1 MKSLKY
7 ILMTLATGGLLTINT
22 GCSDFLETV
31 PATSVS
37 DQSVFTSVA
46 GAQAAL
52 NGCYFQM
59 RAYNGGGANR
69 QDDWGIPSIM
79 MVSDVSA
86 DDMIVW
92 GGWYCYC
99 YNYWG
104 ETRGDIFRASALWT
118 FHYRLINNV
127 NSIIAYID
135 DIPGDPTAKN
145 HIKGQAL
152 AMRGWAYFNLARIF
166 QHTYAIAKD
175 MPGVPIY
182 TEPTTDQTE
191 GKGRGTLEQTYKQV
205 VDDLTEA
212 ETLLEGF
219 NRGTLKNNMDQA
231 VVQGILSDVYLT
243 MTDWSNAEKYAK
255 KVMAKYPLTTN
266 ENYLAGFSDIN
277 TPSWIWGM
285 QQSEE
290 QNMSDYSPYAMWY
303 IGSDYRTSGGC
314 WSFKCFFLAKSFVD
328 KFHAN
333 DVRASQFGWEW
344 DCIHYTYKFRDTD
357 DCRGSIVFMRT
368 ESMLLNAAEALC
380 RQGESKE
387 AEAKELLWRLQ
398 DMRQTPRSTSSGND
412 LLEEIWLERRK
423 ELYGE
428 GYGLFDLNRTQKPL
442 LRGSNHYLGGGD
454 LQLPARSWRFIYQIP
469 RGELLNNKAMVDD
482 IWPKGD
488 QNPYDGVYNP

>member
-7 ILMTLATGGLLTINT
+7 ILMTLATGGLMTMST

-37 DQSVFTSVA
+37 DQSVFNSVA

-59 RAYNGGGANR
+59 RAYSGGGANR
-69 QDDWGIPSIM
+69 QDDWGIPSIQ

-86 DDMIVW
+86 DDIIVW
-92 GGWYCYC
+92 GGWYCYT

-104 ETRGDIFRASALWT
+104 ETRGDIFRSSALWT
-118 FHYRLINNV
+118 FHYRLINNL
-127 NSIIAYID
+127 NSVIAYID
-135 DIPGDPTAKN
+135 DCAGDQKEKDY
-145 HIKGQAL
+145 IKGQAL
-152 AMRGWAYFNLARIF
+152 AMRGWAYFDLVRIF

-191 GKGRGTLEQTYKQV
+191 GKGRGTVQDVYDQV
-205 VDDLTEA
+205 LSDLTQA

-219 NRGTLKNNMDQA
+219 NRGSLKNNMDQT

-243 MTDWSNAEKYAK
+243 MTDWNNAEIYAK
-255 KVMAKYPLTTN
+255 KVMNKYPMTSN
-266 ENYLAGFSDIN
+266 NNYLAGFSDIN

-285 QQSEE
+285 EQSEE
-290 QNMSDYSPYAMWY
+290 QNMGDYSPYAMWY
-303 IGSDYRTSGGC
+303 IGTEDRGYGY
-314 WSFKCFFLAKSFVD
+314 WSFKCFFLAQSFVD
-328 KFHAN
+328 KFEAN
-333 DVRASQFGWEW
+333 DVRASQFRWEW
-344 DCIHYTYKFRDTD
+344 DMVHYTLKFRDNEAG
-357 DCRGSIVFMRT
+357 RGSIVFMRT

-380 RQGESKE
+380 RQGKYDD
-387 AEAKELLWRLQ
+387 AKAMLWKLQ
-398 DMRQTPRSTSSGND
+398 EMRGTTCSTSTGNE

-428 GYGLFDLNRTQKPL
+428 GYGLFDLNRNQKPL
-442 LRGSNHYLGGGD
+442 LRGSNHWVGGGD
-454 LQLPARSWRFIYQIP
+454 TPFPARSWRFIYQIP
-469 RGELLNNKAMVDD
+469 RGELLNNDALVDD
-482 IWPKGD
+482 IWPAGD

>member
-59 RAYNGGGANR
+59 RAYSGGGANR

-92 GGWYCYC
+92 GGWYCYT

-135 DIPGDPTAKN
+135 GIPGDQTAKN

-152 AMRGWAYFNLARIF
+152 AMRGWAYFSLARIF

-266 ENYLAGFSDIN
+266 EYYLAGFSDIN

-285 QQSEE
+285 EQSEE

-398 DMRQTPRSTSSGND
+398 DMRQTPRSTSSGNE

-482 IWPKGD
+482 IWPNGD

>member
-37 DQSVFTSVA
+37 DQSVFTSIA

-52 NGCYFQM
+52 NGCYYQM
-59 RAYNGGGANR
+59 RAYSGGGAGR
-69 QDDWGIPSIM
+69 EDDWGIPSIM

-86 DDMIVW
+86 DDIIVW
-92 GGWYCYC
+92 GGWYCYT

-104 ETRGDIFRASALWT
+104 ETRGDIFRSSALWT

-127 NSIIAYID
+127 NSVIAYID
-135 DIPGDPTAKN
+135 DIPGDQTEKN

-152 AMRGWAYFNLARIF
+152 AMRGWAYFSLARIF

-182 TEPTTDQTE
+182 TEPTTDETE

-205 VDDLTEA
+205 LDDLTEA
-212 ETLLEGF
+212 ETLLEGY
-219 NRGTLKNNMDQA
+219 NRGSFKNNMDQS

-243 MTDWSNAEKYAK
+243 MTDWENAEKYAK
-255 KVMAKYPLTTN
+255 KVMAKYPMTSN
-266 ENYLAGFSDIN
+266 DDYLAGFSDIN
-277 TPSWIWGM
+277 TASWIWGM
-285 QQSEE
+285 EQTEE
-290 QNMSDYSPYAMWY
+290 QNMGDYSPYAMWANWTR
-303 IGSDYRTSGGC
+303 GDC
-314 WSFKCFFLAKSFVD
+314 WTFQCFYPAKSFVE
-328 KFHAN
+328 KFDAN
-333 DVRASQFGWEW
+333 DIRASQFSWIW
-344 DCIHYTYKFRDTD
+344 DQIHISYKFRDNEN
-357 DCRGSIVFMRT
+357 CRGSIVFMRT

-380 RQGESKE
+380 RQGAAYEDD
-387 AEAKELLWRLQ
+387 AKELLWTLQ
-398 DMRQTPRSTSSGND
+398 DMRNAPRSTSSGND

-442 LRGSNHYLGGGD
+442 LRGSNHYIGGGD
-454 LQLPARSWRFIYQIP
+454 TPFPARSWRFIYQIP
-469 RGELLNNKAMVDD
+469 RSELLNNKALVDD
-482 IWPKGD
+482 IWPNGD

>member
-37 DQSVFTSVA
+37 DQSVFTSIA

-52 NGCYFQM
+52 NGCYYQM
-59 RAYNGGGANR
+59 RAYSGGGAGR

-92 GGWYCYC
+92 GGWYCYT

-127 NSIIAYID
+127 NSVIAYID
-135 DIPGDPTAKN
+135 DIPGDQTEKN

-152 AMRGWAYFNLARIF
+152 AMRGWAYFSLARIF

-182 TEPTTDQTE
+182 TEPTTDETE

-205 VDDLTEA
+205 LDDLTEA
-212 ETLLEGF
+212 ETLLEGY
-219 NRGTLKNNMDQA
+219 NRGTFKNNMDQT

-285 QQSEE
+285 QQTEE

-303 IGSDYRTSGGC
+303 IGSDNRTASGC
-314 WSFKCFFLAKSFVD
+314 WSFRCFFLAQSFVE
-328 KFHAN
+328 KFDVN
-333 DVRASQFGWEW
+333 DVRASQFAWEW
-344 DCIHYTYKFRDTD
+344 GCIHYSKKFRDSD

-368 ESMLLNAAEALC
+368 ESMLLNAVEALC

-387 AEAKELLWRLQ
+387 AEAKELLWTLQ

-469 RGELLNNKAMVDD
+469 RSELLNNDAMVDD
-482 IWPKGD
+482 IWPNGD

>member
-1 MKSLKY
+1 
-7 ILMTLATGGLLTINT
+7 MTLATGGLLTINT

-37 DQSVFTSVA
+37 DQSVFTSIA

-52 NGCYFQM
+52 NGCYYQM
-59 RAYNGGGANR
+59 RAYSGGGAGR
-69 QDDWGIPSIM
+69 EDDWGIPSIM

-92 GGWYCYC
+92 GGWYCYT

-135 DIPGDPTAKN
+135 NIPGDQTEKN

-152 AMRGWAYFNLARIF
+152 AMRGWAYFSLARIF

-182 TEPTTDQTE
+182 TEPTTDETE

-205 VDDLTEA
+205 LDDLTEA

-285 QQSEE
+285 EQSEE

-380 RQGESKE
+380 RQGASKE

-398 DMRQTPRSTSSGND
+398 DMRQTPRSTSSGNE

-469 RGELLNNKAMVDD
+469 RSELLNNKAMVDD
-482 IWPKGD
+482 IWPNGD

>member
-7 ILMTLATGGLLTINT
+7 ILLTLATGGLMTMST

-52 NGCYFQM
+52 NGCYYQM
-59 RAYNGGGANR
+59 RAYGGGGANR
-69 QDDWGIPSIM
+69 QDDWGIPSIQM
-79 MVSDVSA
+79 ISDVSA

-92 GGWYCYC
+92 GGWYCYT

-104 ETRGDIFRASALWT
+104 ETRGDIFRSSQLWT

-127 NSIIAYID
+127 NSVLAYID
-135 DIPGDPTAKN
+135 DITGDQKEKDY
-145 HIKGQAL
+145 IKGQAL
-152 AMRGWAYFNLARIF
+152 AMRGWAYFDLIRFF

-182 TEPTTDQTE
+182 TDPTTDQTE
-191 GKGRGTLEQTYKQV
+191 GKGRGTVQDVYNQV
-205 VDDLTEA
+205 LSDLTQA
-212 ETLLEGF
+212 ETLLDGF
-219 NRGTLKNNMDQA
+219 YRGTLKNNIDQT

-243 MTDWSNAEKYAK
+243 MTDWNNAEIYAK
-255 KVMAKYPLTTN
+255 KVMNKYPLTSN
-266 ENYLAGFSDIN
+266 DNYLAGFSDIN

-285 QQSEE
+285 EQSEE
-290 QNMSDYSPYAMWY
+290 QNMGDYSPYAMWANWTR
-303 IGSDYRTSGGC
+303 GDC
-314 WSFKCFFLAKSFVD
+314 WTFQCFFLAKSFVD
-328 KFHAN
+328 KFEAN
-333 DVRASQFGWEW
+333 DIRASQFSWTW
-344 DCIHYTYKFRDTD
+344 DQIHISYKFRDNA

-380 RQGESKE
+380 RQGKYDD
-387 AEAKELLWRLQ
+387 AKAILWQLQ
-398 DMRQTPRSTSSGND
+398 GMRGTTCSTSTGNE

-428 GYGLFDLNRTQKPL
+428 GYGLFDLNRNQKPL
-442 LRGSNHYLGGGD
+442 LRGSNHYIGGGD
-454 LQLPARSWRFIYQIP
+454 TPFPARSWRLIYQIP
-469 RGELLNNKAMVDD
+469 RSELLNNKALVDD
-482 IWPKGD
+482 IWPAGD

>member
-59 RAYNGGGANR
+59 RAYSGGGANR

-255 KVMAKYPLTTN
+255 KVMAKYPLTSN

-398 DMRQTPRSTSSGND
+398 DMRQTPRSTSSGNE

-482 IWPKGD
+482 IWPNGD

>member
-7 ILMTLATGGLLTINT
+7 ILMTLATGGLMTMST

-52 NGCYFQM
+52 NGCYYQM
-59 RAYNGGGANR
+59 RAYGGGGANR
-69 QDDWGIPSIM
+69 QDDWGIPSIQM
-79 MVSDVSA
+79 ISDVSA

-92 GGWYCYC
+92 GGWYCYT

-104 ETRGDIFRASALWT
+104 ETRGDIFRSSQLWT

-127 NSIIAYID
+127 NSVLAYID
-135 DIPGDPTAKN
+135 DITGDQKEKDY
-145 HIKGQAL
+145 IKGQAL
-152 AMRGWAYFNLARIF
+152 AMRGWAYFDLIRFF

-182 TEPTTDQTE
+182 TDPTTDQTE
-191 GKGRGTLEQTYKQV
+191 GKGRGTVQDVYNQV
-205 VDDLTEA
+205 LSDLTQA
-212 ETLLEGF
+212 ETLLDGF
-219 NRGTLKNNMDQA
+219 YRGTLKNNIDQT

-243 MTDWSNAEKYAK
+243 MTDWNNAEIYAK
-255 KVMAKYPLTTN
+255 KVMNKYPLTSN
-266 ENYLAGFSDIN
+266 DNYLAGFSDIN

-285 QQSEE
+285 EQSEE
-290 QNMSDYSPYAMWY
+290 QNMGDYSPYAMWANWTR
-303 IGSDYRTSGGC
+303 GDC
-314 WSFKCFFLAKSFVD
+314 WTFQCFFLAKSFVD
-328 KFHAN
+328 KFEAN
-333 DVRASQFGWEW
+333 DIRASQFSWTW
-344 DCIHYTYKFRDTD
+344 DQIHISYKFRDNA

-380 RQGESKE
+380 RQGKYDD
-387 AEAKELLWRLQ
+387 AKAMLWQLQ
-398 DMRQTPRSTSSGND
+398 EMRGTTCSTSTGNE

-428 GYGLFDLNRTQKPL
+428 GYGLFDLNRNQKPL
-442 LRGSNHYLGGGD
+442 LRGSNHYIGGGD
-454 LQLPARSWRFIYQIP
+454 TPFPARSWRLIYQIP
-469 RGELLNNKAMVDD
+469 RSELLNNKALVDD
-482 IWPKGD
+482 IWPAGD

>member
-1 MKSLKY
+1 
-7 ILMTLATGGLLTINT
+7 MTLATGGLLTINT

-59 RAYNGGGANR
+59 RAYSGGGANR

-92 GGWYCYC
+92 GGWYCYT

-135 DIPGDPTAKN
+135 GIPGDQTAKN

-152 AMRGWAYFNLARIF
+152 AMRGWAYFSLARIF

-266 ENYLAGFSDIN
+266 EYYLAGFSDIN

-285 QQSEE
+285 EQSEE

-398 DMRQTPRSTSSGND
+398 DMRQTPRSTSSGNE

-482 IWPKGD
+482 IWPNGD